1 MGCHSYTDEGYTLKD
16 DTDRKD
22 VYNKTKLV
30 FHLFQYLTSIIHPT
44 AYDSESFASIFSD
57 ENYLGPQLSNE
68 ISSLYD
74 VSHLEKNLAFEIS
87 LVYYLFLRTRQVFS
101 YDDKSKPVYFYQI
114 LNKILEADNDIS
126 TFFNKNL
133 GNIKKYYKEVYHTM
147 EAMLK
152 ESKNN

>member
-1 MGCHSYTDEGYTLKD
+1 MLKPF
-16 DTDRKD
+16 DTKD
-22 VYNKTKLV
+22 VYNKTILV

-44 AYDSESFASIFSD
+44 AYDSESFASMFGD
-57 ENYLGPQLSNE
+57 ENYLGLQLSNE
-68 ISSLYD
+68 ISSIYD
-74 VSHLEKNLAFEIS
+74 VSHLEKSLAFEIS
-87 LVYYLFLRTRQVFS
+87 FIYYLLLRTHQVFP
-101 YDDKSKPVYFYQI
+101 YNDKSKPVYFYQI

-133 GNIKKYYKEVYHTM
+133 GNIKKYYKEVYHTT